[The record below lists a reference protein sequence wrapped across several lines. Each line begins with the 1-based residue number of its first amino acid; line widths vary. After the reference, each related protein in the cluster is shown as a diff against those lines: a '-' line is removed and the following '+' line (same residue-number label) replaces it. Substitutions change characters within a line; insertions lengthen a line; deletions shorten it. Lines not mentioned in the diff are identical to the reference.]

1 MTDAEKPLPKP
12 RRRTREHGQ
21 GQRGRRVN
29 LRLSDAE
36 HAALEKA
43 AALDGTTL
51 AGYVSAA
58 ALSAARDEMPPDARE
73 AMVRLFAIQRQVLAL
88 RTAHEEAGGSD
99 SGELAAAIYDMR
111 EDLEETIEEFINI
124 SRRARGQRA
133 RWTPTRFH
141 RAPAPPQPA
150 PSAAPRL
157 PLTAREWTEQL
168 AELARQLEDD
178 GTTLALQHWNHR
190 RLYDALVNAVV
201 ALGHAH
207 PGGLDRIQPRR

>member
-1 MTDAEKPLPKP
+1 MIIWVAWRD
-12 RRRTREHGQ
+12 
-21 GQRGRRVN
+21 
-29 LRLSDAE
+29 
-36 HAALEKA
+36 
-43 AALDGTTL
+43 L
-51 AGYVSAA
+51 A
-58 ALSAARDEMPPDARE
+58 AARDELPVDARE
-73 AMVRLFAIQRQVLAL
+73 AAVRLFAMQRRVVAL
-88 RTAHEEAGGSD
+88 RTAHEEATGAD

-150 PSAAPRL
+150 PSAASRL
-157 PLTAREWTEQL
+157 PSTAREWTEQL
-168 AELARQLEDD
+168 AELARQLEDS

-201 ALGHAH
+201 AIGHAH
-207 PGGLDRIQPRR
+207 PGGLDRLQPLLSDKTASAGRDTTCQ